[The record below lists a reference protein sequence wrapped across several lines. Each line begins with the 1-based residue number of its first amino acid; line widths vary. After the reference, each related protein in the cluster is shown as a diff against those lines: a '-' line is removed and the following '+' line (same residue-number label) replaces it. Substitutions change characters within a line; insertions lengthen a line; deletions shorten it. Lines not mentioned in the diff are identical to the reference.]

1 VESTFY
7 AQNSH
12 GQCAGPAPVLKADA
26 PAPILPVMNIS
37 ADTAPRVFDVTAETF
52 EQDVIQKSRSVPVLV
67 DFWATWCGPCKSLGP
82 ILQKMAEEYGGGFV
96 LAKVDVDREQELAS
110 YFQIRSV
117 PTVMLLK
124 DAQVVDGFPG
134 ALPEGQIRQF
144 LDKHGVSSLA
154 GDDDRTGTEAE
165 AIDPAA
171 AVEKLRAAVAAE
183 SGKPELKLDL
193 AEALIDAGNIA
204 EARELIEALPA
215 NLGADAR
222 AGRALSRVRLH
233 ETAAAAP
240 ALPDLEQ
247 RVDADPDD
255 HAARHQFGV
264 RLVLEG
270 DAERGLEQL
279 LELLRRDRS
288 YADGLPRQALV
299 DAFNAVDDA
308 DLVRATRRR
317 MTALL
322 F

>member
-144 LDKHGVSSLA
+144 LEKHGVVPRSGEEDGAS
-154 GDDDRTGTEAE
+154 TEA
-165 AIDPAA
+165 AADPAA
-171 AVEKLRAAVAAE
+171 EVERLRAAVTAE
-183 SGKPELKLDL
+183 PDKPELKLDL
-193 AEALIDAGNIA
+193 AVALADSGDVT

-222 AGRALSRVRLH
+222 AGRALSRIRLT
-233 ETAAAAP
+233 ETATAAP
-240 ALPDLEQ
+240 TAS
-247 RVDADPDD
+247 AS
-255 HAARHQFGV
+255 AGT
-264 RLVLEG
+264 
-270 DAERGLEQL
+270 
-279 LELLRRDRS
+279 RS
-288 YADGLPRQALV
+288 TATLPRKRSV
-299 DAFNAVDDA
+299 
-308 DLVRATRRR
+308 TW
-317 MTALL
+317 
-322 F
+322 